1 MDTVSNTST
10 VVREVLALKKGSSV
24 FQESDEQ
31 EHPRKKSKLEVFKD
45 DSAES
50 NGSIL
55 QSIFGTG
62 TGAERDLQLN
72 PVRQRVK
79 ENIISAS
86 TWKGQI
92 LKQRVVTPPS
102 SSKIPVFCDEQ
113 QPQIE
118 TKNCSYWTTKAELV
132 LYWKQLERNQKRYL
146 SIWTLCTLMN

>member
-102 SSKIPVFCDEQ
+102 SSKIPF
-113 QPQIE
+113 
-118 TKNCSYWTTKAELV
+118 L
-132 LYWKQLERNQKRYL
+132 
-146 SIWTLCTLMN
+146 